1 MNLSKLFLPAI
12 VLLVIGIIYVTY
24 FAPTTELGSFSNF
37 SPGSEINQEINV
49 LIVKDKKTG
58 RTNGGKITSFFA
70 KDKNNKIVEVFLNEP
85 ANPSI
90 LDAEIVELMGHMH
103 GNTFTARR
111 ISVIQ

>member
-1 MNLSKLFLPAI
+1 MKLSNLILPGI
-12 VLLVIGIIYVTY
+12 VLIVVGMIYFFY
-24 FAPTTELGSFSNF
+24 FAPTDQLGSFGNF

-85 ANPSI
+85 ADPSI